1 LIKDEIKGDQGRD
14 TTTGRLAYNL
24 EHKRLELNGNL
35 LHYGDRLELRIL
47 GYWIPG
53 QIAHDDA
60 GWYLCTHDGVGV
72 RLRSGL
78 TARYNTYTSSDRN
91 IPITEYDHRFQ
102 QEGK

>member
-1 LIKDEIKGDQGRD
+1 MIKDEIKGDQGRD
-14 TTTGRLAYNL
+14 ITTGRLAYNL

-35 LHYGDRLELRIL
+35 LHYGDWLELRIL

-60 GWYLCTHDGVGV
+60 GWYLCTRDGVGV

-78 TARYNTYTSSDRN
+78 SARYNPSISFDKY
-91 IPITEYDHRFQ
+91 IPVTEYDHRPQ
-102 QEGK
+102 QQGK